1 MIENRARRRLPPW
14 AVDALI
20 GAGVTLVVSIVISA
34 GQGGRQGPDAIAHL
48 WAVGLGALMLARR
61 RHPVTVLAVTA
72 LGLFAYYAAGYPA
85 VGIAVPVAAALF
97 SAAEFGRL
105 PHAVVTAAVVITVSV
120 FFRLVEGQDFSF
132 VVGYELAGHILLMAA
147 AIALGDGLRSRRNAQ
162 AGARRIAELTAQRYR
177 QEADARLHTER
188 LAIARDLHDSIGHTT
203 SVISL
208 HADVAREALG
218 RDESQTRAALDLI
231 KATATRTMSELR
243 GTVALLRTPDEGAR
257 SVVSLSGVGALRESA
272 AAAGIEIDIE
282 MRVSAE
288 LPATVD
294 ASAFRIVQEAVTNI
308 VKHSRGTR
316 ARITALDDGSVL
328 RLSVVD
334 DGPGDG
340 PGDSPGDGRDSD
352 RDHGIGPGRG
362 ADLGRGVGPGRG
374 VGLCH
379 GAALGHPIGTGHDI
393 GPGRGIGTGH
403 GIAGMRERAE
413 TLGGTLT
420 AGRESEGFAV
430 RAVLPL
436 ERAS

>member
-1 MIENRARRRLPPW
+1 MIEERYGQARRRLPPW

-20 GAGVTLVVSIVISA
+20 GAGVTLIVSVVISA

-48 WAVGLGALMLARR
+48 WAVGLGALMLVRR
-61 RHPVTVLAVTA
+61 RHPVAVLAVTA
-72 LGLFAYYAAGYPA
+72 LGLFAYYAAGHPA
-85 VGIAVPVAAALF
+85 VGLAVPVAAALF

-105 PHAVVTAAVVITVSV
+105 VHAVVTATVVIAVSL
-120 FFRLVEGQDFSF
+120 FFRLAEGDDFSF

-147 AIALGDGLRSRRNAQ
+147 AIALGDSLRSRRNAQ

-177 QEADARLHTER
+177 QEAGARLHAER

-208 HADVAREALG
+208 HADVARESLG

-231 KATATRTMSELR
+231 KSTTIRTMGELR
-243 GTVALLRTPDEGAR
+243 RTVALLRTPDEDAR
-257 SVVSLSGVGALRESA
+257 SVVSLSSVGTLRENA

-282 MRVSAE
+282 MRVTSE

-316 ARITALDDGSVL
+316 ARITALDDGAVL

-334 DGPGDG
+334 DGPGQVRDSG
-340 PGDSPGDGRDSD
+340 PDHGSGSGDG
-352 RDHGIGPGRG
+352 HGDGDGVG
-362 ADLGRGVGPGRG
+362 LGDGHGVGP
-374 VGLCH
+374 
-379 GAALGHPIGTGHDI
+379 
-393 GPGRGIGTGH
+393 GH

-420 AGRESEGFAV
+420 AGRESAGFAV

-436 ERAS
+436 ERTS

>member
-1 MIENRARRRLPPW
+1 MIEERARRRLPPW

-34 GQGGRQGPDAIAHL
+34 DQGGRQGPDAIAHL

-85 VGIAVPVAAALF
+85 VGIAVPVTAALF
-97 SAAEFGRL
+97 SAAESGRL
-105 PHAVVTAAVVITVSV
+105 VHAVVTATVVVVVSV
-120 FFRLVEGQDFSF
+120 FFRLIEGQDFSF
-132 VVGYELAGHILLMAA
+132 VVGYELAGHILLMGA
-147 AIALGDGLRSRRNAQ
+147 AIALGDSLRSRRNAQ

-177 QEADARLHTER
+177 QEAGARLHAER

-208 HADVAREALG
+208 HADVARESLG
-218 RDESQTRAALDLI
+218 HDESQTRAALDLI
-231 KATATRTMSELR
+231 KATTTRTMSELR
-243 GTVALLRTPDEGAR
+243 RTVALLRTPDEDAR
-257 SVVSLSGVGALRESA
+257 SVVSLSSVGTLRETA

-282 MRVSAE
+282 MRVTTE

-308 VKHSRGTR
+308 VKHSHGTR
-316 ARITALDDGSVL
+316 ARITAFDDGAVL

-334 DGPGDG
+334 DGPEQSRDG
-340 PGDSPGDGRDSD
+340 NAPG
-352 RDHGIGPGRG
+352 H
-362 ADLGRGVGPGRG
+362 G
-374 VGLCH
+374 VGL
-379 GAALGHPIGTGHDI
+379 GYEAGQEQGLGPEHDI
-393 GPGRGIGTGH
+393 GQGH
-403 GIAGMRERAE
+403 GLAGMRERAE
-413 TLGGTLT
+413 SLGGTLT
-420 AGRESEGFAV
+420 AGREPAGFAV

-436 ERAS
+436 EPREPLEPSEPQESLKPLKPLGQAS

>member
-1 MIENRARRRLPPW
+1 MIEERYGQARRRLPPW
-14 AVDALI
+14 AADALI
-20 GAGVTLVVSIVISA
+20 GAGVTLIVSVVISA

-48 WAVGLGALMLARR
+48 WAVGLGALMLVRR
-61 RHPVTVLAVTA
+61 RHPVAVLAVTA
-72 LGLFAYYAAGYPA
+72 LGLFAYYAAGHPA
-85 VGIAVPVAAALF
+85 VGLAVPVAAALF

-105 PHAVVTAAVVITVSV
+105 VHAVVTATVVIAVSLS
-120 FFRLVEGQDFSF
+120 FRLAEGDDFSF

-147 AIALGDGLRSRRNAQ
+147 AIALGDSLRSRRNAQ

-177 QEADARLHTER
+177 QEAGARLHAER

-208 HADVAREALG
+208 HADVARESLG

-231 KATATRTMSELR
+231 KSTTTRTMGELR
-243 GTVALLRTPDEGAR
+243 RTVALLRTPDEDAR
-257 SVVSLSGVGALRESA
+257 SVVSLSSVDTLRENA

-282 MRVSAE
+282 MRVTAE

-316 ARITALDDGSVL
+316 ARITALDDGAVL

-334 DGPGDG
+334 DGPGRV
-340 PGDSPGDGRDSD
+340 RDSGP
-352 RDHGIGPGRG
+352 DHGIGSGDG
-362 ADLGRGVGPGRG
+362 HGDGDGDGDSHGVGP
-374 VGLCH
+374 
-379 GAALGHPIGTGHDI
+379 
-393 GPGRGIGTGH
+393 GH

-420 AGRESEGFAV
+420 AGRESAGFAV

-436 ERAS
+436 ERTP